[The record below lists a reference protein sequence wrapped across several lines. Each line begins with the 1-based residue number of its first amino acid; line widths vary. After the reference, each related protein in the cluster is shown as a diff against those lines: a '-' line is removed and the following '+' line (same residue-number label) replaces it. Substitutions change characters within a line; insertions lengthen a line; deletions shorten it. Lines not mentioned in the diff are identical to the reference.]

1 MQIARQKASS
11 RQLALRRADDHA
23 VALVSQA
30 GHKQATKGECMAS
43 ASGPEAEL
51 SNPALVHE
59 ALFQALDL
67 LKKFDAERVQSITE
81 KLKRAAV
88 DNGSLLGGFA
98 DLIHQNHDNLPILLA
113 NRLVDDCFRATA
125 SWLHQKVRTGS
136 EMVEGDF
143 QMIYGTHQGCEETT
157 EWLRHSGRSV
167 DDVLV
172 ALMLPNKASK
182 ELVKLGASAEQGR
195 FPSKILQCMNKFQ
208 GSHAFVVGFAGSSCW
223 LLLVF
228 HCTHSLFLDKRMC

>member
-1 MQIARQKASS
+1 
-11 RQLALRRADDHA
+11 
-23 VALVSQA
+23 
-30 GHKQATKGECMAS
+30 MAS

-67 LKKFDAERVQSITE
+67 LKKIDAERVQSITE
-81 KLKRAAV
+81 KLKCAAV

-98 DLIHQNHDNLPILLA
+98 DLIHQNRDNLPILLA

-125 SWLHQKVRTGS
+125 SWLHQQVRTGS
-136 EMVEGDF
+136 EIVQDDF
-143 QMIYGTHQGCEETT
+143 QIIYGTHQGCDETT
-157 EWLRHSGRSV
+157 EWLQHPGRSV

-172 ALMLPNKASK
+172 ALMLPNKGFQ
-182 ELVKLGASAEQGR
+182 ELIRLGASAEQAGR
-195 FPSKILQCMNKFQ
+195 FPSRMRKCMNRFQ
-208 GSHAFVVGFAGSSCW
+208 GSHAFVVGFAGCSCW